1 MFGRNDNKNV
11 KVQTNKKKAVDID
24 DLDDVSDDDDDEAA
38 LDEIMGGKQ

>member
-11 KVQTNKKKAVDID
+11 KVQTNKKKAVDME